1 MPGYARHARP
11 DGTTGM
17 IVAEHLSKH
26 FKRYRREPGLRG
38 SLRTMFSARYD
49 VVRAVDDI
57 SFEVPSGVKIAY
69 IGANGA
75 GKSTT
80 IKLLTGIMR
89 PTTGRVRVDGLDP
102 HRQRT
107 RVAGRIGVV
116 FGQRSQLWWDL
127 PVLDSFRIL
136 RHVYEVPQAVYDRNM
151 RLFRDRLDLGAL
163 GNTPVR
169 QLSLGQ
175 RMRAEI
181 AASLLHDPAVV
192 FLDEPTIGLDL
203 VLKQAVRD
211 LINHIHA
218 ELGTT
223 VMLTSHD
230 IGDITSICDQALVVD
245 RGTIVHQGTMRDL
258 LRSVD
263 TRAVTFEYAAG
274 SVSEAAALRIIT
286 EGLPEV
292 DATPAESGRIR
303 VEFPVDRWSAR
314 QVIAFLLDRFDLS
327 DVLVPDADLETLLRR
342 IYAGSRPEPVTAG
355 DGA

>member
-1 MPGYARHARP
+1 
-11 DGTTGM
+11 M
-17 IVAEHLSKH
+17 IVADDLTKH

-38 SLRTMFSARYD
+38 SLRTLLTREYD
-49 VVRAVDDI
+49 LVHAVDGV
-57 SFEVPSGVKIAY
+57 SFEVAQGVKVAY

-89 PTTGRVRVDGLDP
+89 PTAGRARVLGLDP
-102 HRQRT
+102 HRERIRT
-107 RVAGRIGVV
+107 TKRIGVV

-136 RHVYEVPQAVYDRNM
+136 RHLYEVPAPVYDRNM
-151 RLFRDRLDLGAL
+151 ALFRRMLDLDAL
-163 GNTPVR
+163 GTTPVR

-181 AASLLHDPAVV
+181 AACLLHDPAVV

-211 LINHIHA
+211 LINHVNA

-223 VMLTSHD
+223 IMLTSHD
-230 IGDITSICDQALVVD
+230 IGDITGICDQALVVD
-245 RGTIVHQGTMRDL
+245 RGVILHQGTMREL

-263 TRAVTFEYAAG
+263 TRAVIFEYAAG
-274 SVSEAAALRIIT
+274 TVSEAEAVRRIHA
-286 EGLPEV
+286 GLPEV
-292 DATPAESGRIR
+292 TAVPAEGSRIR
-303 VEFPVDRWSAR
+303 VEYPVRHLSAR
-314 QVIAFLLDRFDLS
+314 QVIAFLLDAFELT

-342 IYAGSRPEPVTAG
+342 IYVEAREQPAAVGGVG
-355 DGA
+355 

>member
-1 MPGYARHARP
+1 
-11 DGTTGM
+11 M
-17 IVAEHLSKH
+17 IVAEHVSKH
-26 FKRYRREPGLRG
+26 FKRHRREPGLRG
-38 SLRTMFSARYD
+38 SLRTMFSSQYD
-49 VVRAVDDI
+49 LVRAVDDV
-57 SFEVPSGVKIAY
+57 SFEVPAGVKIAY

-89 PTTGRVRVDGLDP
+89 PTTGQVRVDGLDP
-102 HRQRT
+102 HRR
-107 RVAGRIGVV
+107 RVEVAHRIGVV

-127 PVLDSFRIL
+127 PVLDSFRVL
-136 RHVYEVPQAVYDRNM
+136 RHIYEVPRAVYDRNM

-181 AASLLHDPAVV
+181 AASLLHDPAVL

-211 LINHIHA
+211 LINHVNA

-230 IGDITSICDQALVVD
+230 IGDITGICDQALVVD
-245 RGTIVHQGTMRDL
+245 RGAIVHQGTMREL

-274 SVSEAAALRIIT
+274 SVTEAEALQIIAA
-286 EGLPEV
+286 ELPDV
-292 DATPAESGRIR
+292 RAIPAESGRIR
-303 VEFPVDRWSAR
+303 VEYPVERWSAR
-314 QVIAFLLDRFDLS
+314 QVIAVLLNRFDLT

-342 IYAGSRPEPVTAG
+342 IYAGSPAEPVSVG